1 LIFSTSIHNLGQTL
15 LTMDLENISKAE
27 LIAEIKRLQKMLN
40 EDLIQELQES
50 NAALQDL
57 FDNANDLIFVCNAE
71 GKILFANRIFIQ
83 KLGYAIDELPLL
95 NFQDLLAPSHRIAYL
110 RQLSRLLAGED
121 IPKFQL
127 VLLSKQK
134 QKIYLKGKVSIRFEN
149 GNPAALRGIMYDTT
163 DKVRIE
169 AELMSQTARLKAI
182 FESGSHIMWSVNRKR
197 EFTAF
202 NQNYVKALQIQYGIS
217 PKIGENLDNLRN
229 ALEKDGLR
237 TFWKEKMKKAF
248 TGEIQHFEVKARDI
262 SGNTVWQ
269 EVYLNPIPSP
279 DGTIEEVAAIA
290 HDITENKK
298 IRESLQRAKEVAEQS
313 LKVKEIFLANMS
325 HEIRTP
331 MNGIIGMIELLSL
344 TPLNE
349 TQKEY
354 VETLKKS
361 SQTLMHILN
370 DILDLSKIE
379 AGKMQLFPKSTH
391 FAQTLQKV
399 YDLFLPQ
406 AKQKQNTL
414 ILQIDSQIAPFLE
427 IDETRFIQILS
438 NLVANAIK
446 FTEKGEIKISCQ
458 LLESHAEW
466 QKVKVSVSDSGVGI
480 AEKDRHKLFQAF
492 SQIDSSMAKTQSGT
506 GLGLAISKQLAQM
519 MKGEINFLPNP
530 QGKGSIFYFTFQAP
544 ISQAETQQYS
554 PRIIWQK
561 LEKPLQVLL
570 VDDNA
575 INRKVASE
583 MLKKL
588 GAEVKSAENALQAFE
603 WLAKE
608 NFEVIFLDI
617 QMPEIDGI
625 TALHHIQ
632 KMNLAQQPRIIA
644 LTAYAMEEDRQKLLS
659 EGFDD
664 YLAKPIR
671 LENLYQK
678 LTAQPTD
685 FSNEKINANA
695 WIDENIWNSLIALT
709 SKEMLSES
717 LQECITET
725 QTQITEIWELYT
737 KENFAEIPKIL
748 HTIKGA
754 TATLGLSRFAEKT
767 AWAEKEIK
775 QQSYPHWEVILQ
787 EWQKEWENF
796 LVALHSLYPYAQ

>member
-1 LIFSTSIHNLGQTL
+1 MN
-15 LTMDLENISKAE
+15 LENISKAE
-27 LIAEIKRLQKMLN
+27 LIAEIERLRQMLN
-40 EDLIQELQES
+40 EDIIQELQES

-57 FDNANDLIFVCNAE
+57 FDNSNDLIFVCNAE
-71 GKILFANRIFIQ
+71 GKILFANRIFTQ
-83 KLGYAIDELPLL
+83 KLGYSIDELPHL
-95 NFQDLLAPSHRIAYL
+95 NFQELLAPSHRIAYL
-110 RQLSRLLAGED
+110 RQLSQLLAGEEMS
-121 IPKFQL
+121 KFQL
-127 VLLSKQK
+127 VLLSKHK

-149 GNPAALRGIMYDTT
+149 GKPVALRGIMYDTT

-202 NQNYVKALQIQYGIS
+202 NQNYVKALQIQYGIT
-217 PKIGENLDNLRN
+217 PKIGENLDVLRN

-237 TFWKEKMKKAF
+237 AFWKEKMKRAF

-262 SGNTVWQ
+262 NGNTVWQ

-298 IRESLQRAKEVAEQS
+298 IRESLQKAKEVAEQS

-344 TPLNE
+344 TTLNE

-379 AGKMQLFPKSTH
+379 AGKMQLFPKSIH
-391 FAQTLQKV
+391 FQNTLQKV

-406 AKQKQNTL
+406 AKQKQNSLT
-414 ILQIDSQIAPFLE
+414 LQIDNQISQFLE

-446 FTEKGEIKISCQ
+446 FTEKGEIKISAE
-458 LLESHAEW
+458 LLERQSEK
-466 QKVKVSVSDSGVGI
+466 QKIKVSVSDTGIGI

-492 SQIDSSMAKTQSGT
+492 SQIDSSTAKTQSGT
-506 GLGLAISKQLAQM
+506 GLGLTISKQLAEM
-519 MKGEINFLPNP
+519 MKGEISFLPNP

-544 ISQAETQQYS
+544 ISQAEAQQLS
-554 PRIIWQK
+554 PNIIWQK
-561 LEKPLQVLL
+561 LEKPLPVLL

-583 MLKKL
+583 MLKNL
-588 GAEVKSAENALQAFE
+588 GAEVKIAENAPQAFE
-603 WLAKE
+603 WLTKE
-608 NFEVIFLDI
+608 NFEVVFLDI

-625 TALHHIQ
+625 TALHLIR
-632 KMNLAQQPRIIA
+632 KMNLAKQPRIIA

-671 LENLYQK
+671 LESLYQK
-678 LTAQPTD
+678 LTAPTSEFHFNQD
-685 FSNEKINANA
+685 SQNT
-695 WIDENIWNSLIALT
+695 WIDESVWNSLIALT
-709 SKEMLSES
+709 NKEMLLES
-717 LQECITET
+717 LQECINE
-725 QTQITEIWELYT
+725 TEIQIAEIQENLT
-737 KENFAEIPKIL
+737 KENFAEILKTL

-754 TATLGLSRFAEKT
+754 TATLGLSRFAQKT
-767 AWAEKEIK
+767 AWAEKMLKEKDHK
-775 QQSYPHWEVILQ
+775 QWENILA
-787 EWQKEWENF
+787 EWQAEWNIFLEKLPSYIPIPNKE
-796 LVALHSLYPYAQ
+796 AK